1 MINEAIIHSV
11 MLHKVGGKAE
21 GEMPKVSK
29 SPLNLDDEMCALLTT
44 FFITPFKTGEYF
56 NLSDSENNEVC
67 RCVSA
72 IFDNVDNLA
81 EESVKLA
88 DILHECNEGQS
99 KSGEFYVAYFRECV
113 VDGEPVEAL
122 GLFKS
127 ENREIFLK
135 IYPAANNYI
144 VECEEGISIRKPDKG
159 CMIFNT
165 ERENGYLVAL
175 IDGSK
180 NADWREGFLKIKP
193 YDNPY
198 SKTRAMMQACKDFV
212 NDELPEQFE
221 INRADQIDL
230 LNRSMQYF
238 KSNEAF
244 ERPRFEQEVLQQP
257 ELIESFRE
265 FDDKYRDEKNIPAE
279 MTFEIAPQAVKKN
292 SKILKSVLKL
302 DKNFHIYIHGDR
314 SLIEKC
320 EEDGRKYYK
329 VFYETEN

>member
-1 MINEAIIHSV
+1 

-21 GEMPKVSK
+21 GDTLKTSK
-29 SPLNLDDEMCALLTT
+29 TPLKLDDEICTLLTS
-44 FFITPFKTGEYF
+44 FFITPFKTSEYF
-56 NLSDSENNEVC
+56 SLDDSQSSELC
-67 RCVSA
+67 QACAA
-72 IFDNVDNLA
+72 IFDNADTLA
-81 EESVKLA
+81 EESAKLA
-88 DILHECNEGQS
+88 HILHETENDQT
-99 KSGEFYVAYFRECV
+99 KNGEFYVAYFRECV
-113 VDGEPVEAL
+113 VDGETVEAI

-127 ENREIFLK
+127 ENKETFLK

-144 VECEEGISIRKPDKG
+144 IEAEEGVNIRKPDKG

-165 ERENGYLVAL
+165 ESENGYLVSV

-180 NADWREGFLKIKP
+180 NAEWRNEFLKIKP
-193 YDNPY
+193 YENPY

-212 NDELPEQFE
+212 TDELPEQFE

-238 KSNEAF
+238 KENEAF

-265 FDDKYRDEKNIPAE
+265 FDEKYRDEKNIPTE

-314 SLIEKC
+314 SLIEKG

-329 VFYETEN
+329 VFYETET